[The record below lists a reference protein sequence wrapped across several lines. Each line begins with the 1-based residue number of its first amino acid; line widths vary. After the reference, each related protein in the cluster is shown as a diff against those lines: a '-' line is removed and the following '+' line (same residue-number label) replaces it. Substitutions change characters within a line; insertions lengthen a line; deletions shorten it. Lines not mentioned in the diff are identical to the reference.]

1 MSECGR
7 RRSVV
12 VVRQRGGSGTT
23 SQSDIRRGSDLGAQ
37 MTWVSSVSV
46 LKSHTDI
53 YCTQCVLH

>member
-37 MTWVSSVSV
+37 MTWVSSVGPK
-46 LKSHTDI
+46 KSH
-53 YCTQCVLH
+53 